1 LRAGGIG
8 NARDASPAITKAAFE
23 NDANSLL
30 EMRRRVF
37 GLIKN
42 MKTSVI
48 ICTCNRSDRL
58 TEALE
63 SLMRIT
69 VPLAMEWEVLI
80 VDNNST
86 DATKSTGES
95 FAAKYGGRI
104 RYIFEGAQ
112 GKSFA
117 LNAGIRAAHGDIL
130 AFTDDDVTFDQH
142 WLTELIGTLEKL
154 DCAGVGGKIIP
165 VWSFS
170 KPSWF
175 QDSGSGKLYP
185 AIVSFD
191 MGENP
196 CAIKTAAFGANMAFR
211 KELFLK
217 YGGFRADLGPTLGSE
232 IRGEDSEFCRRL
244 IKAGER
250 VVYAPTAVVYHPV
263 EKRRTEKSYFE
274 AWYLGRGRASVRE
287 GGIPENA
294 VRYFGVPRYLL
305 AALFRNAVKWL
316 CSLNSKR
323 RFHHKLVVYETIGQ
337 VQESRARG
345 PAQS

>member
-1 LRAGGIG
+1 LQSGWNVG
-8 NARDASPAITKAAFE
+8 DASPATRKAVFE
-23 NDANSLL
+23 NDATFCL
-30 EMRRRVF
+30 EMCRRVF
-37 GLIKN
+37 GLIKI

-48 ICTCNRSDRL
+48 ICTFNRNERL

-63 SLMRIT
+63 SLMRMS

-95 FAAKYGGRI
+95 FAARYAGRI

-117 LNAGIRAAHGDIL
+117 LNTGIREAHGDFL

-142 WLTELIGTLEKL
+142 WLTELVGTLEKFN
-154 DCAGVGGKIIP
+154 CAGVGGKIIP
-165 VWSFS
+165 VWNFS
-170 KPSWF
+170 KPRWF
-175 QDSGSGKLYP
+175 QESDSSKLFP

-191 MGENP
+191 MGEKP
-196 CAIKTAAFGANMAFR
+196 CSIKTAAFGANMAFR

-217 YGGFRADLGPTLGSE
+217 YGGFRADLGPTVGSE

-244 IKAGER
+244 IKAGQR

-263 EKRRTEKSYFE
+263 EKRRAEKSYFE

-294 VRYFGVPRYLL
+294 IRYFGVPRYLL
-305 AALFRNAVKWL
+305 ALLFRSAVKWL
-316 CSLNSKR
+316 CSANSKN
-323 RFHHKLVVYETIGQ
+323 RFHYKLEVYETIGQ
-337 VQESRARG
+337 IQESRTRG
-345 PAQS
+345 PAHP